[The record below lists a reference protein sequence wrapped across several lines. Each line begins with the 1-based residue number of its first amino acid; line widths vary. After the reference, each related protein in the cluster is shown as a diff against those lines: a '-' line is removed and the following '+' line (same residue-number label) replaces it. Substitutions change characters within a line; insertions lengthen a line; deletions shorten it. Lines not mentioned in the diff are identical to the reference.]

1 AGLGAGNGLAGT
13 VKKAIAEIDPDLP
26 VTSVM
31 TMEDVV
37 AESMGDQRFY
47 MQLLGIFAGMALLLA
62 AIGIYGV
69 MSYFVSE
76 RTREIGIRVALGA
89 GRSDV
94 LGLVGTLGLKLAVLG
109 VAIGLALAL
118 GLTRF
123 IASFLY
129 GVKAADP
136 LTYAAVALALIGV
149 AMLAT
154 FIPARRAMK
163 VDPMVALRYE

>member
-1 AGLGAGNGLAGT
+1 VAGNELAGT

-31 TMEDVV
+31 MMDEVV

-47 MQLLGIFAGMALLLA
+47 MQLLGLFAGMALLLA

-69 MSYFVSE
+69 MSHFVSE

-89 GRSDV
+89 GRGDV
-94 LGLVGTLGLKLAVLG
+94 LGLVATLSLKLVGLG
-109 VAIGLALAL
+109 VVIGLALAY

-136 LTYAAVALALIGV
+136 LTYAAVALALTGV
-149 AMLAT
+149 AILAT
-154 FIPARRAMK
+154 YIPARRAMK
-163 VDPMVALRYE
+163 VDPLVALRYE

>member
-1 AGLGAGNGLAGT
+1 
-13 VKKAIAEIDPDLP
+13 
-26 VTSVM
+26 
-31 TMEDVV
+31 
-37 AESMGDQRFY
+37 
-47 MQLLGIFAGMALLLA
+47 MALLLA

-89 GRSDV
+89 SPGNV

-109 VAIGLALAL
+109 VTIGLALAF

-123 IASFLY
+123 ITSFLY
-129 GVKAADP
+129 GVRAADP

-154 FIPARRAMK
+154 YIPARRAMK
-163 VDPMVALRYE
+163 VDPLVALRYE